1 MMAPEEIRSKLQ
13 DFLDEKNLFIVDIH
27 ISPKNEIEI
36 IIDGD
41 NYVSI
46 NDCIEVSRYVEGFLN
61 RDIEDFSLTVSS
73 PDATQPLKTIRQ
85 YPKHVGKNILI
96 HTTDNNEIKGK
107 IISVS
112 GEELTILTKNKD
124 PNNKKK
130 TIEQEIKVPFSI
142 IQKARI
148 LLPY

>member
-1 MMAPEEIRSKLQ
+1 MITPEEIRSKLQ
-13 DFLDEKNLFIVDIH
+13 EFLNNRNLFIIDIH
-27 ISPKNEIEI
+27 ISPKNEIEV

-46 NDCIEVSRYVEGFLN
+46 NDCTEVSRYIESFLN

-85 YPKHVGKNILI
+85 YPKHVGKDILI
-96 HTTDNNEIKGK
+96 HTTDNKETKGK

-112 GEELTILTKNKD
+112 NEELTILTKNKD

-130 TIEQEIKVPFSI
+130 TIEQEIKIPFSI
-142 IQKARI
+142 IRKAQI